1 MGWIK
6 AFLNGRK
13 QRVLIGD
20 YSSDWEDVLSSVP
33 QGSVLGPLLF
43 IIFINDLPDRVKN
56 ECKLY
61 ADDSKLIGEIK
72 KEEDVFNIQ
81 KDIDNMQNWANTWQM
96 SFNYEKCQ
104 VIHFGKNTGNKYKME
119 LGQGKQPHEIEK
131 SLVERDLGL
140 LVSSDLKWANQVEK
154 ATKAAKAIKPK

>member
-20 YSSDWEDVLSSVP
+20 YSSDWEDMLSSVP

-61 ADDSKLIGEIK
+61 ADDSKLIGAIK
-72 KEEDVFNIQ
+72 KEEDVLNIQ

-96 SFNYEKCQ
+96 SFNYETCK
-104 VIHFGKNTGNKYKME
+104 VIHFGKKK
-119 LGQGKQPHEIEK
+119 QGT
-131 SLVERDLGL
+131 
-140 LVSSDLKWANQVEK
+140 QVQNG
-154 ATKAAKAIKPK
+154 ARTA

>member
-61 ADDSKLIGEIK
+61 ADDSKLIGAIK
-72 KEEDVFNIQ
+72 KEEDVLNIQ

-96 SFNYEKCQ
+96 SFNYEKMPGYTLWQKHREQ
-104 VIHFGKNTGNKYKME
+104 VQNGAVYPRTG
-119 LGQGKQPHEIEK
+119 
-131 SLVERDLGL
+131 
-140 LVSSDLKWANQVEK
+140 
-154 ATKAAKAIKPK
+154 